1 MALTATPIPHVDLC
15 FKLRQTLTL
24 DNFDNIKYMVKA
36 DEFGGFKAGELEGIN
51 TVAELLENLEYRRI
65 IRVGD
70 YRKLKEIL
78 EKIGRIDVIDV
89 INETERVLQEQGKS
103 KGTLT

>member
-1 MALTATPIPHVDLC
+1 MALTATPTPHVDLRL
-15 FKLRQTLTL
+15 KLGKNLTL
-24 DNFDNIKYMVKA
+24 DNLDKLKGTVKA
-36 DEFGGFKAGELEGIN
+36 DEFGGFKAGELEGIK
-51 TVAELLENLEYRRI
+51 TVAELLKSLEYRRI

-70 YRKLKEIL
+70 YRKLKEIM

-103 KGTLT
+103 K

>member
-1 MALTATPIPHVDLC
+1 MALTATPIPHAELSL
-15 FKLRQTLTL
+15 KLNKTLTFY
-24 DNFDNIKYMVKA
+24 NFDKMKDTVKA
-36 DEFGGFKAGELEGIN
+36 DEFGGFKAGELDGIK
-51 TVAELLENLEYRRI
+51 TVAELLKSLEYKRI

-78 EKIGRIDVIDV
+78 ERIDRIDVIDV
-89 INETERVLQEQGKS
+89 INETECALQEQGKS

>member
-1 MALTATPIPHVDLC
+1 M
-15 FKLRQTLTL
+15 
-24 DNFDNIKYMVKA
+24 
-36 DEFGGFKAGELEGIN
+36 EGIK
-51 TVAELLENLEYRRI
+51 TVAELLESLEHKGI

-70 YRKLKEIL
+70 YRKLKEIM

>member
-1 MALTATPIPHVDLC
+1 MD
-15 FKLRQTLTL
+15 
-24 DNFDNIKYMVKA
+24 FDNIKDTVKA
-36 DEFGGFKAGELEGIN
+36 DEFGSFMTGELDGIK
-51 TVAELLENLEYRRI
+51 TVAELLESLEHKGI

-70 YRKLKEIL
+70 YRKLKEIM
-78 EKIGRIDVIDV
+78 EKIGRIDVVIDV

>member
-1 MALTATPIPHVDLC
+1 MD
-15 FKLRQTLTL
+15 
-24 DNFDNIKYMVKA
+24 FDNIKDTVKA
-36 DEFGGFKAGELEGIN
+36 DEFGSFKAGELEGIN
-51 TVAELLENLEYRRI
+51 TVAELLESLEHKGI

-70 YRKLKEIL
+70 YRKLKEIM
-78 EKIGRIDVIDV
+78 EKIGRIDVVIDV